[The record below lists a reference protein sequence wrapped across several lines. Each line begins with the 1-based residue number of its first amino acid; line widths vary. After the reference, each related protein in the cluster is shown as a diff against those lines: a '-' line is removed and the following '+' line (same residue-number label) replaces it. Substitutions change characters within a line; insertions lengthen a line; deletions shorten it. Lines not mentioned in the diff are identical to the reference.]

1 MISLGDFTNIYW
13 ESLKIIIKLIIHFFL
28 GYTILDMITIL
39 GITESLYNPIG
50 ALMVST
56 WRMCTRPG
64 CYPTNHSW
72 DPSPLGCFL
81 AVATPLA
88 GLISLGIL
96 RAFIYIYIYICTYS
110 DIHEYPIKH
119 RLTFGGAAP
128 LPKDRLEG
136 PSMWF
141 LPGQAGF
148 HGTLMVE
155 LWLTIATMFIIF
167 DNDIQTDGYK
177 ML

>member
-1 MISLGDFTNIYW
+1 MHIYIVYIYICIYSCIYSFIYIYTYRYVHINIY
-13 ESLKIIIKLIIHFFL
+13 I
-28 GYTILDMITIL
+28 
-39 GITESLYNPIG
+39 
-50 ALMVST
+50 
-56 WRMCTRPG
+56 
-64 CYPTNHSW
+64 
-72 DPSPLGCFL
+72 
-81 AVATPLA
+81 
-88 GLISLGIL
+88 
-96 RAFIYIYIYICTYS
+96 IYIYIYIYTYS
-110 DIHEYPIKH
+110 DIHEYPIKL

-155 LWLTIATMFIIF
+155 LWLTKATMLIIF

>member
-1 MISLGDFTNIYW
+1 MYLFMHLFIY
-13 ESLKIIIKLIIHFFL
+13 LYIH
-28 GYTILDMITIL
+28 I
-39 GITESLYNPIG
+39 P
-50 ALMVST
+50 V
-56 WRMCTRPG
+56 CT
-64 CYPTNHSW
+64 YKYIHH
-72 DPSPLGCFL
+72 
-81 AVATPLA
+81 
-88 GLISLGIL
+88 
-96 RAFIYIYIYICTYS
+96 IYIYIYIYTYS
-110 DIHEYPIKH
+110 DIHEYPIKL

-155 LWLTIATMFIIF
+155 LWLTKATMLIIF

>member
-1 MISLGDFTNIYW
+1 MY
-13 ESLKIIIKLIIHFFL
+13 
-28 GYTILDMITIL
+28 
-39 GITESLYNPIG
+39 
-50 ALMVST
+50 
-56 WRMCTRPG
+56 
-64 CYPTNHSW
+64 
-72 DPSPLGCFL
+72 
-81 AVATPLA
+81 
-88 GLISLGIL
+88 
-96 RAFIYIYIYICTYS
+96 IYIYIYVFIHAFIHLFIFTHTGMYIYIYTHTYS

-155 LWLTIATMFIIF
+155 LWLTIATMLIIF